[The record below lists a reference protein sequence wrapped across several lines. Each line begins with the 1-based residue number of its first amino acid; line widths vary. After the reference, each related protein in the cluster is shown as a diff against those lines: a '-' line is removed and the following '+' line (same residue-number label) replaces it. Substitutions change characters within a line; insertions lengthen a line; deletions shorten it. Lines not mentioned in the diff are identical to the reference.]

1 MSDEHQTQNDSE
13 APTPGSET
21 ETTAAEAAT
30 PEARIAELEAKY
42 SEKNDQLL
50 RTLAEMENIRKR
62 ADRQVADAH
71 VYAIERFARDLL
83 SVSDNMTRALDALD
97 EEARSSLS
105 EQGKNLLEGVEM
117 TQKELHAALSRNHVT
132 PIVAE
137 PGAAF
142 DPNLHEAVTSIPS
155 DAPAGSVAAVFQSG
169 WKIKDR
175 TLRAAMVAVSLGGG
189 QPGGEGQA

>member
-1 MSDEHQTQNDSE
+1 MSDENQMQDDANPD
-13 APTPGSET
+13 APET
-21 ETTAAEAAT
+21 EATASDNAAA
-30 PEARIAELEAKY
+30 PDARITELETKN
-42 SEKNDQLL
+42 SELNDQLL
-50 RTLAEMENIRKR
+50 RTLAEMENVRKR
-62 ADRQVADAH
+62 ADRQVADTN

-97 EEARSSLS
+97 EDARATLS
-105 EQGKNLLEGVEM
+105 EQGKNLLEGVEI
-117 TQKELHAALSRNHVT
+117 TQKELHTAFSRNHVT

-155 DAPAGSVAAVFQSG
+155 DAPTGTVAAVFQTG

-189 QPGGEGQA
+189 GQA